1 MANALL
7 SVEELTRFRT
17 KLCKRSLKDGCDFG
31 PLRCQYSHN
40 VYWPRR
46 CPFYLSDPSAL
57 RYIPDICPDITI
69 LDQSSGKI
77 VSMCNRGGYC
87 PFAHSIEEVIYHPLR
102 YKTEICTAFQKGEC
116 KIYYCHLIHGLAER
130 RPSKN
135 YTLPFT
141 KGIDLTKYP
150 NVALVDKTSSE
161 ISNAKNTGFMQNQLR
176 IKEFLEPEII
186 YDIYLDGNAKK
197 ESSFLSDIHTYNPHM
212 SSFFDFRFKPGLLIN
227 SNKTDYIWSKHFG
240 SKKDSHLFCPDPCSE
255 IKSLVFKWR
264 KIIEN
269 PELHLSTFNF
279 DNSEYWET
287 ASSGLKEVIDI
298 INTLKTLY
306 CKKYCDIKTFDGE
319 VKFGETEVNQSDY
332 GSSIFYEK
340 KNNIT
345 LIGEDHEINKCT
357 IITENS
363 NNSLLQSQLQL

>member
-7 SVEELTRFRT
+7 SIEELTRFRT

-69 LDQSSGKI
+69 LDQSSGKV

-87 PFAHSIEEVIYHPLR
+87 PFAHSMEEVIYHPLR
-102 YKTEICTAFQKGEC
+102 YKTEVCTAFQKGEC

-130 RPSKN
+130 RPEKN

-141 KGIDLTKYP
+141 KGVDLTKYP
-150 NVALVDKTSSE
+150 NVTLVDRTSSE
-161 ISNAKNTGFMQNQLR
+161 VSNMKNTGFTQNQFKTR
-176 IKEFLEPEII
+176 EFIEPDIFYNI
-186 YDIYLDGNAKK
+186 YFDGNKKK
-197 ESSFLSDIHTYNPHM
+197 ELPLTNTMNSNNSHFP
-212 SSFFDFRFKPGLLIN
+212 SFFDFRVKSGLFPN
-227 SNKTDYIWSKHFG
+227 SDKTDYSWNNSL
-240 SKKDSHLFCPDPCSE
+240 DSTYNSYLLDPDPCSE

-264 KIIEN
+264 RIIEN
-269 PELHLSTFNF
+269 PELHLSNFNF
-279 DNSEYWET
+279 NSSEYWET
-287 ASSGLKEVIDI
+287 ASDGLKEIIGI
-298 INTLKTLY
+298 INTLKTIY
-306 CKKYCDIKTFDGE
+306 CKKYYDIKAFDSE
-319 VKFGETEVNQSDY
+319 IKFRGETEVKQSNY
-332 GSSIFYEK
+332 SSSILCR

-345 LIGEDHEINKCT
+345 LIGGDQEINKCT
-357 IITENS
+357 VSTENS
-363 NNSLLQSQLQL
+363 NDSLLQPQLQF